1 MQLKYYQKQIVE
13 EDLPRFLQL
22 VSREKNVH
30 KAFSVFW
37 REHPRTPIQQ
47 LSLLDAVRPYK
58 DTIRGVPHIC
68 VKVPTGGGKTLIA
81 SASIKSIFSA
91 YDTSKPKVVVWLV
104 PSTTILDQTL
114 KNLRNPA
121 HPYRQRLDIDFGGKV
136 EVYDKQQA
144 LTGQGFNM
152 ATVQENLSIIV
163 MSFDSLRARKKEDRK
178 VFQENGYLHSFQT
191 LLETKAGEE
200 EIALMSIL
208 QELHPV
214 VCVDESHN
222 AESELSVEML
232 KNLSPS
238 FILDLTATPRENS
251 NVISF
256 VDALELKK
264 ENMVKLPVIV
274 YNHQNKKQVIDSA
287 LNLQHQLE
295 MIALQ
300 GDTYIRPIV
309 LFQAEAN
316 TGDDKETFMKVKNN
330 LLRMGIPEDQ
340 IKVKT
345 AEVNELKNVNLMDKS
360 CQVRYIITVNALKE
374 GWDCPFA
381 YILASLADR
390 SSAVDVEQIVGRV
403 LRLPYARQNENAL
416 LNMSYV
422 LTASAKFDETLQH
435 VVRGLNNAGFSEK
448 DYRKF
453 NETELQ
459 AAETEYGEDDFL
471 THPVADLFSSPKK
484 QPVIAPENE
493 DLALIDTN
501 YKDVTSG
508 VLLSSVSDIIE
519 KAKQED
525 EILKE
530 RIEDKENT
538 IVPSDIISQVKK
550 ASVQSVFAK
559 SAEEVT
565 LPMFFPNEVAMGSI
579 FAGVEEPLVPE
590 DLLKGFDLTK
600 CDANIDFEEVD
611 VQMYRIDLNTE
622 GNEHTPIYLKVDDRA
637 QRILLDY
644 INGRPSKD
652 LKIQAAVGMVTQ
664 MIGKLEQIKSTQV
677 KSYITRIIEP
687 MCAEQFDHFLNNRN
701 AYADLILKKIEQL
714 SNEYKRKAFK
724 QMIDTGKISIK
735 ANYKL
740 PKEITIKKV
749 GAALPKSL
757 YEREEEV
764 NTLENKII
772 NRVANL
778 DNVEWWTRNIVG
790 KKGFYINGF
799 IKHYPDFIIK
809 TKKGV
814 IVLLETKGAQ
824 LVEPDKIDLGNLWA
838 SKAGDAFRY
847 YMVYDERDD
856 VSGAMNLKEFISRLK
871 EL

>member
-1 MQLKYYQKQIVE
+1 MELKHYQKQIVE

-22 VSREKNVH
+22 VRETKDVRR
-30 KAFSVFW
+30 AFTLFW
-37 REHPRTPIQQ
+37 NKHPRTPIQQ
-47 LSLLDAVRPYK
+47 LSLYDAVKPYK
-58 DTIRGVPHIC
+58 DTIQGVPHIC
-68 VKVPTGGGKTLIA
+68 IKVPTGGGKTLIA
-81 SASIKSIFSA
+81 AASIKPIFHA
-91 YDTSKPKVVVWLV
+91 YDPSKPKVVVWLV
-104 PSTTILDQTL
+104 PSMTILEQTL
-114 KNLRNPA
+114 SNLRNPA

-163 MSFDSLRARKKEDRK
+163 MSFDSLRAKKKEDRK

-200 EIALMSIL
+200 ELALMSIL

-251 NVISF
+251 NVIAF

-295 MIALQ
+295 VIAAQ
-300 GDTYIRPIV
+300 GETYIRPIV

-316 TGDDKETFMKVKNN
+316 TGEDKETFIKVKEN
-330 LLRMGIPEDQ
+330 LRRMGIPENQ
-340 IKVKT
+340 IKIKT
-345 AEVNELKNVNLMDKS
+345 AEINELKNVNLMDKN

-403 LRLPYARQNENAL
+403 LRLPYTRQNGNAL

-435 VVRGLNNAGFSEK
+435 VVKGLNSAGFSER
-448 DYRKF
+448 DYRKYD
-453 NETELQ
+453 ETQ
-459 AAETEYGEDDFL
+459 PQSMIDDADDDFMV
-471 THPVADLFSSPKK
+471 HPVADLFSSPKK
-484 QPVIAPENE
+484 QPTVRPEDE
-493 DLALIDTN
+493 DISLIDTN
-501 YKDVTSG
+501 YTEATSDTP
-508 VLLSSVSDIIE
+508 LSSVLDIIE

-525 EILKE
+525 AVLQGK
-530 RIEDKENT
+530 IEDNDSS
-538 IVPSDIISQVKK
+538 IVPSDILNQVKK
-550 ASVQSVFAK
+550 ARIQEVFAK
-559 SAEEVT
+559 SAEATV
-565 LPMFFPNEVAMGSI
+565 LPMFFPSETIMGT
-579 FAGVEEPLVPE
+579 FFKGFEEPLNSE
-590 DLLKGFDLTK
+590 YLLEGFDLTK
-600 CDANIDFEEVD
+600 CDTDIDFDEVD
-611 VQMYRIDLNTE
+611 VQMYRVDLNTE

-637 QRILLDY
+637 QRILLEY
-644 INGRPSKD
+644 INGRPSKE
-652 LKIQAAVGMVTQ
+652 LKVSAAVGMVTQ
-664 MIGKLEQIKSTQV
+664 MIGKLEQIPSKQ
-677 KSYITRIIEP
+677 ITDYVTRVIEP
-687 MCAEQFDHFLNNRN
+687 MDSERFDHFLNNRN
-701 AYADLILKKIEQL
+701 AYADLIYKKIEQFA
-714 SNEYKRKAFK
+714 NEYKRKAFK
-724 QMIDTGKISIK
+724 KMIDTGKITIK
-735 ANYKL
+735 EHYHL
-740 PKEITIKKV
+740 PKEITIKKG
-749 GAALPKSL
+749 GAALPNSL

-772 NRVANL
+772 TRVANL
-778 DNVEWWTRNIVG
+778 DSVEWWTRNMVG
-790 KKGFYINGF
+790 KQGFCINGF
-799 IKHYPDFIIK
+799 INHYPDFIIK
-809 TKKGV
+809 TKKGT

-824 LVEPDKIDLGNLWA
+824 LVEQDKIDLGNIWA
-838 SKAGDAFRY
+838 AKAGDKYRY

-856 VSGAMNLKEFISRLK
+856 VSGALTMKDFIARLK